1 MAEATKAANDVQ
13 AEFDAL
19 RRDVANLTDAV
30 GRLLNESSDDIKARA
45 RERVQQTATAAQQ
58 AAGAA
63 GTKVT
68 DFVDERPATSLLIA
82 FGAGLLFG
90 SFFRRS

>member
-1 MAEATKAANDVQ
+1 MAETSKAANDVQ

-19 RRDVANLTDAV
+19 RNDVSKLTDAV
-30 GRLLNESSDDIKARA
+30 ARLLNESTDDVKARA
-45 RERVQQTATAAQQ
+45 RAGIQQGTAAAQQ
-58 AAGAA
+58 AANVAGA
-63 GTKVT
+63 KVT

-90 SFFRRS
+90 SFFRRP

>member
-1 MAEATKAANDVQ
+1 MAETAKAANDVQ

-19 RRDVANLTDAV
+19 RRDVSKLTEAV
-30 GRLLNESSDDIKARA
+30 GHLLSESTDDVKARA
-45 RERVQQTATAAQQ
+45 RATIQQGATAAQQ
-58 AAGAA
+58 AAGVA